1 MRAQTIQSARDVK
14 AHFRAREKI
23 MIGKVLV
30 AMAIVTVAGAPA
42 FAATEYWVGQDA
54 STYKCSVVS
63 MKPDGKKMMDAG
75 HKMFAD
81 KAAAEKAIKS
91 MSSCK

>member
-1 MRAQTIQSARDVK
+1 
-14 AHFRAREKI
+14 

-54 STYKCSVVS
+54 ATHKCSV
-63 MKPDGKKMMDAG
+63 MNAKPDGKKVTDAG
-75 HKMFAD
+75 HKMFAS
-81 KAAAEKAIKS
+81 KAAAEKAMKS
-91 MSSCK
+91 MSTCKY